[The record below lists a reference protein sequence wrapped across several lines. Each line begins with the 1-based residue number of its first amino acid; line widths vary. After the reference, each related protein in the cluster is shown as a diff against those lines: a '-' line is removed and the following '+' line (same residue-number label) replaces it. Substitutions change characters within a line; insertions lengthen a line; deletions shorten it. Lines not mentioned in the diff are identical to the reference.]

1 MLKEYIRK
9 PWLNVY
15 LFLFS
20 HKMVSVQQKLNVKS
34 LSEKYQALKDF
45 ESDLTKKL
53 LKNTQMLIFWKKI
66 KINEVFSL
74 SLPLNCSPLVS
85 QCTKHSLSFTPM
97 KSQDFEIFFAIPK
110 VFTVPMELQDRGC
123 RL

>member
-66 KINEVFSL
+66 KINEVL
-74 SLPLNCSPLVS
+74 
-85 QCTKHSLSFTPM
+85 
-97 KSQDFEIFFAIPK
+97 IFFSFIAFKLLTPLFP
-110 VFTVPMELQDRGC
+110 VH
-123 RL
+123 